1 MKRTLLT
8 SVWMALSILLPLG
21 GTARGDPSTV
31 TVDISSIA
39 GLDFQLQFQLFDDDF
54 VVGNTSL
61 LVDNVSIRDSGG
73 VILPPGL
80 IDFED
85 NTDFGSDIFDGFVP
99 DPLDSLV
106 TNVIPGGFAAG
117 AGGSFL
123 LELTESD
130 FPLFIFPTLTFRDF
144 PGSAATTLQ
153 FDFELVTSSATDSMV
168 AYINEPGPFFD
179 PFPTIPG
186 LFGFGD
192 FLESTSAGNSV
203 AGGVGVQIVPV
214 PGALLLGCIGLA
226 FANWK
231 LQKRKD
237 S

>member
-1 MKRTLLT
+1 MFVSSEEQKMKRTLLP

-21 GTARGDPSTV
+21 GTARGDPFTV
-31 TVDISSIA
+31 TVDISSIT
-39 GLDFQLQFQLFDDDF
+39 GLDFELEFLLFDIDG
-54 VVGNTSL
+54 VIGNTSL
-61 LVDNVSIRDSGG
+61 LVDNVFIRDLGG
-73 VILPPGL
+73 VITPPGL
-80 IDFED
+80 IDFE
-85 NTDFGSDIFDGFVP
+85 TGGFEGFVP
-99 DPLDSLV
+99 DPLDPGN

-123 LELTESD
+123 LELTEST
-130 FPLFIFPTLTFRDF
+130 LVNPTFTFRDF
-144 PGSAATTLQ
+144 LPSLATTLQ
-153 FDFELVTSSATDSMV
+153 FDFELVTTSATDSMV
-168 AYINEPGPFFD
+168 AFIIDPFTFD
-179 PFPTIPG
+179 PFPTIPD

-192 FLESTSAGNSV
+192 VFERIGADNFA

-231 LQKRKD
+231 LQRRKD